1 MSLVCDGKLDCPS
14 GDDEANCWPRKFIFS
29 FLSHFINVLLPLL
42 YILSASC
49 RPGQFQCGDGRCV
62 NPDKICD
69 GVYDCVDAAD
79 ERDCGKII

>member
-1 MSLVCDGKLDCPS
+1 M
-14 GDDEANCWPRKFIFS
+14 F
-29 FLSHFINVLLPLL
+29 
-42 YILSASC
+42 SASC

-79 ERDCGKII
+79 ERDCGRLI